1 MPEIYVATEA
11 THQTLTEQADYTNRA
26 SDSRA
31 EALPLSKQEGGG
43 GKGTVWMNKNDSEEN
58 KTELCDFCGTKLLT
72 TFTPATKVY
81 SC

>member
-43 GKGTVWMNKNDSEEN
+43 GKGTV
-58 KTELCDFCGTKLLT
+58 
-72 TFTPATKVY
+72 
-81 SC
+81 